1 MEALSLITPAQDKQK
16 QIISNTHR
24 IIIVIASIL
33 IMICCGAVYA
43 WSIFVAPLK
52 SDFGYTTT
60 DTQIVFG
67 LIIGVF
73 TIGML
78 FVNKVLRKYGPRIT
92 GIIGAVLFTSGY
104 MVASLSNGNLFILI
118 LGMSVISGVG
128 MAFGYVTVLNNLVKW
143 FPNNKGLA
151 TGLAVSGFGAGAIL
165 LSQIARPLLNSGWPV
180 LDIFRTVGIVYG
192 IIFTL
197 GSLFLSVPSWYQT
210 KPEEEKVDVRRML
223 RDKRFWTLFYVFFA
237 GTFAGLLFTG
247 NLKPIGQLYGVSEGA
262 TVLAVSMFAFGNAV
276 GRIVWGQ
283 IHDMLGG
290 EKTVISALFLII
302 VIMLLLLTGSAN
314 NITFIALSLMLG
326 FTFGGNMVF
335 YAADSC
341 NIWGVAKLDIIYPA
355 ISIAYGISGIVGPVV
370 GGLIKDITGS
380 YSPAI
385 IIGTVVCSSGIV
397 VYYSLKPHEKPQPS
411 RIKTRAEAETSE

>member
-1 MEALSLITPAQDKQK
+1 
-16 QIISNTHR
+16 
-24 IIIVIASIL
+24 
-33 IMICCGAVYA
+33 
-43 WSIFVAPLK
+43 
-52 SDFGYTTT
+52 
-60 DTQIVFG
+60 
-67 LIIGVF
+67 
-73 TIGML
+73 
-78 FVNKVLRKYGPRIT
+78 
-92 GIIGAVLFTSGY
+92 
-104 MVASLSNGNLFILI
+104 
-118 LGMSVISGVG
+118 
-128 MAFGYVTVLNNLVKW
+128 
-143 FPNNKGLA
+143 
-151 TGLAVSGFGAGAIL
+151 L

-355 ISIAYGISGIVGPVV
+355 ISIAYGISGIVGPIV

-380 YSPAI
+380 YSAAI
-385 IIGTVVCSSGIV
+385 IIGAIVCSSGIV
-397 VYYSLKPHEKPQPS
+397 VYSSLKPHEKPQPS